1 MAWRWDPTH
10 GEAVHHPSPPSP
22 TWGPSY
28 GDWQHGERL
37 ATLEADR
44 RHQLSINAEHHRRL
58 SQLEQHKRR
67 EEHLRRLKEARRDAR
82 RDVLRASK
90 WLLTILLAI
99 GYTFGIVPVEVF
111 QVFAT
116 ALGFGG

>member
-1 MAWRWDPTH
+1 MGWRWDPTH
-10 GEAVHHPSPPSP
+10 GEAVPPRSPPMP

-28 GDWQHGERL
+28 DGWHHGERL
-37 ATLEADR
+37 ATLEANS
-44 RHQLSINAEHHRRL
+44 RHQLGINEAHHRRL

-90 WLLTILLAI
+90 WLLTILLGI
-99 GYTFGIVPVEVF
+99 GYTFGIVPAEVF

-116 ALGFGG
+116 VLGFGG